1 MFVAHSYPYSCEKLN
16 KFLTDKA
23 NKYKDIITRVPVGKS
38 ISKRVIEGLIICQQ
52 INKKRDNRKAIIILA
67 RQHPG

>member
-1 MFVAHSYPYSCEKLN
+1 MFVAHSYSCEKLN

-23 NKYKDIITRVPVGKS
+23 NKYKDIVTRVPVGKL